1 MSIHALLLQ
10 LTYRVNGIKA
20 HTINGYSTFV
30 VGDLEMLHDVYGLRH
45 QVYCDELKWVK
56 SLPSK
61 IEVDQFDSESIHF
74 AVTDPQGN
82 VIATIRTLDMHQD
95 WFVDQYFSP
104 TLVYS
109 TALLKQQKTVEAS
122 RLAINP
128 KYRQLKLASN
138 NITALD
144 MLLTCLIDYSSDVQ
158 GREMALIT
166 TTPLMG
172 VTLKR
177 RGVAIEQ
184 VGPILT
190 MVDGCKVASFM
201 CDLAVTKDCYR
212 AYQAI
217 VQLANPQ

>member
-1 MSIHALLLQ
+1 MDI
-10 LTYRVNGIKA
+10 
-20 HTINGYSTFV
+20 
-30 VGDLEMLHDVYGLRH
+30 
-45 QVYCDELKWVK
+45 
-56 SLPSK
+56 
-61 IEVDQFDSESIHF
+61 
-74 AVTDPQGN
+74 
-82 VIATIRTLDMHQD
+82 
-95 WFVDQYFSP
+95 
-104 TLVYS
+104 
-109 TALLKQQKTVEAS
+109 
-122 RLAINP
+122 
-128 KYRQLKLASN
+128 
-138 NITALD
+138 
-144 MLLTCLIDYSSDVQ
+144 LLTGLIDYSSDVQ

-201 CDLAVTKDCYR
+201 CDLAVAKDCYR